1 MRSGTGKVAT
11 EIEKAS
17 QGKREQ
23 REKEKADTGESEMG
37 ESERTAFGR
46 FSADDLHG
54 GTGDFRDHHGFQC
67 QLLLFH

>member
-23 REKEKADTGESEMG
+23 REKADTGKSEMG
-37 ESERTAFGR
+37 ESERTAVGR
-46 FSADDLHG
+46 FSTDDLHG
-54 GTGDFRDHHGFQC
+54 NTGDFRDHHGFQC